1 MAFRVTFKEQSID
14 LADGESILDGLA
26 RQNITIPSS
35 CRSGA
40 CQSCLMR
47 ATDGSAPPAS
57 QTALKPTQRERGFFL
72 ACQCIPQSNLTV
84 TLPDEQDQMRYDAR
98 IIELKKI
105 ASRLLRIRLAI
116 PTGYT
121 FKAGQYLRVHRDGKT
136 RCYSIASLPREGF
149 LELHVR
155 HYPGGL
161 FSTWLYQNARE
172 GDSLSVSEACGASF
186 YVSEKSEQPILM
198 VATGSGLAPLWGI
211 MRDALEQGHTGEVRV
226 FHGSHDR
233 SGLYYR
239 DELADL
245 AARYPSLSYYPCVSG
260 ELTDETLF
268 QGRADDLAL
277 ERFPKLNEWRLFL
290 CGNPNMVNSL
300 KRKAFLAGASLQ
312 DILTDPFIDSSK
324 A

>member
-1 MAFRVTFKEQSID
+1 MAFSVTFKERSIE

-26 RQNITIPSS
+26 RQNITVPSS
-35 CRSGA
+35 CRSGV

-47 ATDGSAPPAS
+47 ATDGSVPPES

-72 ACQCIPQSNLTV
+72 ACQCVPQSNVTV
-84 TLPDEQDQMRYDAR
+84 TLPDEHDQMRYDAR
-98 IIELKKI
+98 IVELKNI
-105 ASRLLRIRLAI
+105 ASQLTRVRLAV
-116 PTGYT
+116 PSGYQ
-121 FKAGQYLRVHRDGKT
+121 FKSGQYVRVYRDGKT

-155 HYPGGL
+155 HYPNGL
-161 FSTWLYQNARE
+161 FSTWLSEEARE
-172 GDSLSVSEACGASF
+172 GDALSISEACGTSF
-186 YVSEKSEQPILM
+186 YVSEKPKQPILM

-211 MRDALEQGHTGEVRV
+211 MRDALEQGHAGDIHV
-226 FHGSHDR
+226 FHGSHHR
-233 SGLYYR
+233 EGLYYR

-245 AARYPSLSYYPCVSG
+245 AARHESLHYYACVSG
-260 ELTDETLF
+260 ELTDKTIF

-277 ERFPKLNEWRLFL
+277 ERFPKLNGWRLFL
-290 CGNPNMVNSL
+290 CGNPNMVNTL

-312 DILTDPFIDSSK
+312 DILADPFIDSSK